1 MNTIDWAVIPVA
13 GMGTRMLPMSKA
25 SPKELL
31 PLIDKPLIDWILDE
45 VYLAGIKNVVLV
57 THPDKI
63 SIESYLTRNLMLENA
78 LLEKGK
84 QDLVD
89 ILKETHSKDINIVFT
104 NQLEPLGLGH
114 AINCARSIIDGKGF
128 AVLLPDVI
136 LTQTTE
142 SKVGNTLALMVEQTA
157 RNGHSS
163 ILVEH
168 IPIEKTSSYGIV
180 ALKQDQ
186 KTIAS
191 MVEKPQPEDAPS
203 DLAIVG
209 RYVFTPG
216 IWQFLDSTETG
227 SGGEIQLTDAID
239 KLLAKECVE
248 TAVLNERSFDCGD
261 KLGYLHANIEL
272 ALNSAKYGMPLKGR
286 LKN

>member
-45 VYLAGIKNVVLV
+45 VFQAGISNVVLV

-63 SIESYLTRNLMLENA
+63 AIESYLTRNMMLEHA

-89 ILKETHSKDINIVFT
+89 ILNETHSKDINIAFT

-136 LTQTTE
+136 ITNLNETRVGDTLSNMVQQTST
-142 SKVGNTLALMVEQTA
+142 T
-157 RNGHSS
+157 GHSS
-163 ILVEH
+163 ILVEEV
-168 IPIEKTSSYGIV
+168 PMEKTSSYGIV
-180 ALKQDQ
+180 ALEEDGKS
-186 KTIAS
+186 ISS
-191 MVEKPQPEDAPS
+191 MVEKPAPDEAPS
-203 DLAIVG
+203 NLAIVG

-216 IWQFLDSTETG
+216 IWQYLDSTEKG

-239 KLLAKECVE
+239 KLLTKETVE
-248 TAVLNERSFDCGD
+248 TTVLKERSFDCGD
-261 KLGYLHANIEL
+261 KAGYLHANIEL
-272 ALNSAKYGMPLKGR
+272 ALNSEQYGSGLKGK
-286 LKN
+286 LKI